1 MAALVKGPLRP
12 RSRIV
17 ARSPQQVIDK
27 ILYQH
32 SLFNHERFMLQMTV
46 GTMPH
51 DKVMRAIELYGTV
64 VAPAIRSALQPN

>member
-1 MAALVKGPLRP
+1 
-12 RSRIV
+12 
-17 ARSPQQVIDK
+17 VIDK